1 MQQDYALPDSPI
13 SCIHHNAL
21 KTGLVCAHLVN
32 VPPDVDYYRRFN
44 GSDQQFAI
52 VCKTCFDR
60 LQQDDSA
67 IPLQQICW
75 RCWQEIVEH
84 GCWEG
89 IVGSPPILARNTNLS
104 FAWQHSPLPLLPPIR
119 VMQPLN
125 NGTDSTWIAL
135 THTNE
140 LIHINL
146 TTAKITPVMHLPTSD
161 LDLTQSLSLHIAS
174 GGQLIALVNTYGQYG
189 LLLNLTSKSTSMY
202 LARDIYHKEH
212 SQFPIA
218 FFTHNQQLFLV
229 YATAWN
235 RLDIFDPWT
244 GELLTSRDLD
254 STKAHSLDYFHCSLS
269 VSPQQTWIADNGWR
283 WTPMGRITTWNLQQW
298 LQHNVWESED
308 GPSKK
313 SFYDRWYYWDGP
325 LCWIDDHTLAVW
337 GYGRDEEWLL
347 PAVQLFDVV
356 LGEEKNWFIGPSG
369 TLFFDD
375 YLFSCSPQ
383 TGFSTWDVAT
393 GERLL
398 HLPDICPSHYHHG
411 TKQFLRLNLDGTI
424 AFVGRLI
431 L

>member
-1 MQQDYALPDSPI
+1 
-13 SCIHHNAL
+13 
-21 KTGLVCAHLVN
+21 
-32 VPPDVDYYRRFN
+32 
-44 GSDQQFAI
+44 
-52 VCKTCFDR
+52 
-60 LQQDDSA
+60 
-67 IPLQQICW
+67 
-75 RCWQEIVEH
+75 
-84 GCWEG
+84 
-89 IVGSPPILARNTNLS
+89 
-104 FAWQHSPLPLLPPIR
+104 
-119 VMQPLN
+119 
-125 NGTDSTWIAL
+125 
-135 THTNE
+135 
-140 LIHINL
+140 
-146 TTAKITPVMHLPTSD
+146 
-161 LDLTQSLSLHIAS
+161 
-174 GGQLIALVNTYGQYG
+174 
-189 LLLNLTSKSTSMY
+189 
-202 LARDIYHKEH
+202 
-212 SQFPIA
+212 
-218 FFTHNQQLFLV
+218 
-229 YATAWN
+229 
-235 RLDIFDPWT
+235 
-244 GELLTSRDLD
+244 
-254 STKAHSLDYFHCSLS
+254 
-269 VSPQQTWIADNGWR
+269 
-283 WTPMGRITTWNLQQW
+283 MGRITTWNLQQW

-313 SFYDRWYYWDGP
+313 SFYNRWYYWDGP